1 MGGRH
6 RSARDTRRAGRLI
19 SVLRLVVVFAQLV
32 SSQTVAPD
40 TGAYSSEAL
49 RGMIAMAAD
58 SNRAPPSSLR
68 GYHSRIETETA
79 LIIRDTLGREHS
91 AEIEQIASEGR
102 WWRNGRY
109 ELHIIGYRS
118 QNIGVP
124 YSTMTIIR
132 GWTVPTLYG
141 ERLSLG
147 AYFTAANRND
157 TIVAVHPFAADRER
171 FYRFSGGDTVTVLRI
186 GSRNVPIARVRVTP
200 NVHSD
205 TRWGVFD
212 GEIDLDADRHQIV
225 RMRGRFHAAGGE
237 RARSDRLARL
247 TGIAGAAYVEFVN
260 AEVGGKYWLPA
271 SQRTEFQVSFPLL
284 GQARPVFRIVS
295 TIRDIVVNDS
305 AGMDSSSD
313 SRRVIVSWAQGDSAS
328 RFDGWSRELGA
339 QSGSV
344 HADDFADMAPEAW
357 RVDGPPRLNL
367 FSTRASKYIR
377 FNRVE
382 GLFLGL
388 EPSVDFRSLAPGLSA
403 GVSSGWAFSEQTARG
418 GAHVSLRRGRQLA
431 TLRAERTLESTNDFT
446 LPLSDDPGFGAA
458 ISSVDNY
465 DYVDRRALS
474 LSLTSIIGNAET
486 AISSV
491 QLGIGSDHA
500 EASRLHH
507 GLFAT
512 RGFEPNRGA
521 SSGSYA
527 KAAADFE
534 WHPSVTGDF
543 LRPGVGAR
551 LHYEVAGGDL
561 AWQRIE
567 AGLAARRHLGNLSL
581 VMHTDAG
588 AAFGNA
594 LPPQVLFELGGTES
608 LPGYSYKEFVGDRAV
623 VFRSFASYRLGLWE
637 RPIHVGRTLMLP
649 GFSPG
654 LVTSIEG
661 GWSGLSS
668 DASRRAALVLG
679 TTDAGEPVSRPT
691 DRIRSTFGAGLSLFG
706 DLLHVGAARP
716 LDHNAPWRLSVG
728 FGALF

>member
-1 MGGRH
+1 MV
-6 RSARDTRRAGRLI
+6 D
-19 SVLRLVVVFAQLV
+19 
-32 SSQTVAPD
+32 VA
-40 TGAYSSEAL
+40 AE
-49 RGMIAMAAD
+49 
-58 SNRAPPSSLR
+58 SNRLPPPSLR
-68 GYHSRIETETA
+68 GYRSRIETETA

-91 AEIEQIASEGR
+91 AEIEQLASEGR
-102 WWRNGRY
+102 WSRDGRY
-109 ELHIIGYRS
+109 ELHIVGYRS

-124 YSTMTIIR
+124 YSTLSIVR
-132 GWTVPTLYG
+132 AWTVPTLYG

-147 AYFTAANRND
+147 AYFAMANRSD

-171 FYRFSGGDTVTVLRI
+171 FYKFSGGDTVTVLRI
-186 GSRNVPIARVRVTP
+186 GNRNVPIARVRVTP
-200 NVHSD
+200 NVHGD
-205 TRWGVFD
+205 ARWGVFD

-225 RMRGRFHAAGGE
+225 RMRGRFLAAGGTS
-237 RARSDRLARL
+237 RRSDRFARL
-247 TGIAGAAYVEFVN
+247 TGIAGAAFVEFVN
-260 AEVGGKYWLPA
+260 AEVDGKYWLPA
-271 SQRTEFQVSFPLL
+271 TQRTEFQVTFPLL

-295 TIRDIVVNDS
+295 TIRDIVVSDS
-305 AGMDSSSD
+305 AGTPTDAAD
-313 SRRVIVSWAQGDSAS
+313 ARRVIVSWARGDSAS
-328 RFDGWSRELGA
+328 RFADWNRELGV

-357 RVDGPPRLNL
+357 RTDGPPRLDL
-367 FSTRASKYIR
+367 FSTRASRYVR

-388 EPSVDFRSLAPGLSA
+388 EPTIDFRSAAPGLSA
-403 GVSSGWAFSEQTARG
+403 GISAGWAFSEETARG
-418 GAHVSLRRGRQLA
+418 GAHVSLRRGRQVA
-431 TLRAERTLESTNDFT
+431 TLRAERTLETTNDFT

-458 ISSVDNY
+458 ISSLDNY
-465 DYVDRRALS
+465 DYVDRRTLS
-474 LSLTSIIGNAET
+474 LALTSVLGNAET
-486 AISSV
+486 AIASV

-500 EASRLHH
+500 EPSRLHH
-507 GLFAT
+507 GLFST
-512 RGFEPNRGA
+512 RAFEPNRGA
-521 SSGSYA
+521 SSGSYS

-551 LHYEVAGGDL
+551 LHYEVAGGEL

-608 LPGYSYKEFVGDRAV
+608 LPGYSYKEFVGDRAI
-623 VFRSFASYRLGLWE
+623 VFRSFASYRLGMWE
-637 RPIHVGRTLMLP
+637 RPIHAGRTLMLP
-649 GFSPG
+649 GLSPG

-661 GWSGLSS
+661 GWSDLTS
-668 DASRRAALVLG
+668 DAARRAALELG
-679 TTDAGEPVSRPT
+679 TTETGDPVSRPT

-716 LDHNAPWRLSVG
+716 LDHNAPWRFTVG